1 MKRTAQDYFTEL
13 EDIIEYMQ
21 IMRDISNE
29 PENEDEYIDTL
40 MDLQSL
46 MGELGYGLSLIHI

>member
-46 MGELGYGLSLIHI
+46 MGELGYGV